1 MAKPYARERIWKS
14 WCDSGTGTNYE
25 HYSYDIVQVML
36 SWVVKSSHT
45 IPVAKFVP
53 SPVAGSGS
61 PVMTSV
67 QPGSGVVET
76 QKGWDCGNPEVC
88 DERPH
93 VACALLILHR
103 YGKAKTIRLPCM
115 RLVAYFHSR
124 LCTNSPSLLSTIQ
137 TFLLAEFVPSPAAAN
152 ASFVVTSVGSLGYG
166 WAGCSGRAIGQLALE
181 QSFINGLNLALT
193 FCLWINSSGF
203 DKMFEETFFPSY
215 SPERCM

>member
-1 MAKPYARERIWKS
+1 M
-14 WCDSGTGTNYE
+14 
-25 HYSYDIVQVML
+25 
-36 SWVVKSSHT
+36 VKSSHT
-45 IPVAKFVP
+45 IPVAEFVP

-103 YGKAKTIRLPCM
+103 YSKAKIIGLPCM

-124 LCTNSPSLLSTIQ
+124 LFTNSPSVLSTIQ

-166 WAGCSGRAIGQLALE
+166 
-181 QSFINGLNLALT
+181 
-193 FCLWINSSGF
+193 
-203 DKMFEETFFPSY
+203 
-215 SPERCM
+215 